1 MGSPPGER
9 RHSTVGAGRLDGCS
23 GATSIPAAARASRPQ
38 SRLTVPTF
46 ADYNRHP
53 AMARGPLM
61 RSLVCLARRHASAAR
76 AGRLPADVGRSAASL
91 TRRQFVTA
99 MAGVGVAACGH
110 RIPSP
115 SRRPPV
121 AIVGGG
127 IAGLTAA
134 LTLTQAGIPAV
145 VYEASD
151 RVGGRMHSDRA
162 GHWDDG
168 QTTEWCGELIDE
180 NHRTLLALARQFEL
194 PLTDLHAAQPDGSA
208 PTYFF
213 LDRPYAW
220 ERADRDFQLVR
231 EALAED
237 FREVGAL
244 TTYAESTPAAVR
256 LDQMSVRD
264 WIERR
269 VPGGTEAPFG
279 RVLDVAFASDYGADT
294 SDLSALNLAYLLGI
308 KQFGVPSERQY
319 HIVGGNEQLPLRMAA
334 QLPPDSI
341 ALEWRLLSLARLSD
355 GRLRLTF
362 ATPAGTRE
370 VNAEHAILALPFA
383 VLRTLDCERAGFDAL
398 KRRAIQELGR
408 GRNAKLHLQFRRRFW
423 TAPQP
428 GGVANGS
435 SLTDLGYQSTYEV
448 SRGQR
453 GASGLLVD
461 YRGAAVADRLRPVA
475 PYTNGGSSLAAE
487 ARWFLE
493 QLDRIWPGAA
503 SEWNGKVSL
512 SAPALDPNLGCSYSY
527 WRVGQYH
534 TLRGYEAVRQHNVFF
549 TGEHCSVE
557 FQGYMEGGAAEG
569 VRAANEVRRDLG
581 A

>member
-1 MGSPPGER
+1 
-9 RHSTVGAGRLDGCS
+9 
-23 GATSIPAAARASRPQ
+23 
-38 SRLTVPTF
+38 
-46 ADYNRHP
+46 
-53 AMARGPLM
+53 MARDPLM
-61 RSLVCLARRHASAAR
+61 RSLVHLARRHAAAACIER
-76 AGRLPADVGRSAASL
+76 PPADVDRPSASL
-91 TRRQFVTA
+91 TRRQFVSA
-99 MAGVGVAACGH
+99 MAGLGVAACGH
-110 RIPSP
+110 RSP
-115 SRRPPV
+115 SAARQSPV

-134 LTLTQAGIPAV
+134 FTLTRAGVPAV

-151 RVGGRMHSDRA
+151 RLGGRMHSDRA
-162 GHWDDG
+162 GYWDDG
-168 QTTEWCGELIDE
+168 QTTEWCGELIDG
-180 NHRTLLALARQFEL
+180 NHQTLLTLARRFEL
-194 PLTDLHAAQPDGSA
+194 PLTDLHAAQPDGSTPA
-208 PTYFF
+208 YFF
-213 LDRPYAW
+213 LDQRYAW
-220 ERADRDFQLVR
+220 ERADHDFRPVR
-231 EALAED
+231 EALAAD
-237 FREVGAL
+237 FREVGPL
-244 TTYAESTPAAVR
+244 TTYAESTPAAMR

-264 WIERR
+264 WIEQR
-269 VPGGTEAPFG
+269 VSGGTQSPFG
-279 RVLDVAFASDYGADT
+279 RILDVAFASDYGADT
-294 SDLSALNLAYLLGI
+294 SDLSALNLAYLLGTR
-308 KQFGVPSERQY
+308 QFGFPSERQY

-334 QLPPDSI
+334 QLPRDSI
-341 ALEWRLLSLARLSD
+341 ALEWRLLALAKLSG

-370 VNAEHAILALPFA
+370 VNAERAILALPFA
-383 VLRTLDCERAGFDAL
+383 VLRTLDCERAGFDLL

-428 GGVANGS
+428 WGVANGG

-448 SRGQR
+448 SRGQS
-453 GASGLLVD
+453 GASGLLVN
-461 YRGAAVADRLRPVA
+461 YRGAAVADRVPPA
-475 PYTNGGSSLAAE
+475 TPYTSGGPALAAE
-487 ARWFLE
+487 TRWFLD
-493 QLDRIWPGAA
+493 QLDRVWPGVA

>member
-1 MGSPPGER
+1 MP
-9 RHSTVGAGRLDGCS
+9 
-23 GATSIPAAARASRPQ
+23 
-38 SRLTVPTF
+38 
-46 ADYNRHP
+46 DYNRHP

-61 RSLVCLARRHASAAR
+61 WSLVDLARRHAGAAR
-76 AGRLPADVGRSAASL
+76 AGRPPRDVSRPSASL
-91 TRRQFVTA
+91 TRRQFVSA
-99 MAGVGVAACGH
+99 VASLGVAACHH
-110 RIPSP
+110 RTPSVA
-115 SRRPPV
+115 RRPPV

-134 LTLTQAGIPAV
+134 VMLTRADIPVA

-151 RVGGRMHSDRA
+151 RLGGRMHSHRA
-162 GHWDDG
+162 GYWADG
-168 QTTEWCGELIDE
+168 QTTEWCGELIDA
-180 NHRTLLALARQFEL
+180 NHETMLSLARAVEL
-194 PLTDLHAAQPDGSA
+194 PLTDRHAAQSQGST
-208 PTYFF
+208 PTYFC
-213 LDRPYAW
+213 LGERYAW
-220 ERADRDFQLVR
+220 KRADEDFGPVRAALVQDFQG
-231 EALAED
+231 
-237 FREVGAL
+237 VGPL
-244 TTYAESTPAAVR
+244 TTYAESTPAATR
-256 LDQMSVRD
+256 LDQTSVRD

-269 VPGGTEAPFG
+269 VPGGTQSPFG
-279 RVLDVAFASDYGADT
+279 RILDVAFASDYGAAT
-294 SDLSALNLAYLLGI
+294 ADLSALNLAYLLGI
-308 KQFGVPSERQY
+308 QQFGVPGQRQY

-341 ALEWRLLSLARLSD
+341 ALEWRLLAIARLSD

-370 VNAEHAILALPFA
+370 VAAEHAILALPFA
-383 VLRTLDCERAGFDAL
+383 VLRTLDYTRAGFDAL

-423 TAPQP
+423 TAREPWGAAT
-428 GGVANGS
+428 GG

-461 YRGAAVADRLRPVA
+461 YRGAAVADRLRPAA
-475 PYTNGGSSLAAE
+475 PYTNGGPSLAAE
-487 ARWFLE
+487 ARWFLD